1 MSPWGLPVRRPVATS
16 MFFVAVVLLGLIA
29 WQRIPV
35 ELLPPVS
42 GEQLYVSFT
51 RAGSEPEV
59 VEREILLPLEARVKE
74 LTGVDETWGEISGSS
89 GTFSVRFEPG
99 TDLRVRELD
108 LRRLA
113 ADLSR
118 QQPQGSF
125 IQVSSDDLSV
135 VSRFAMFVQVTGM
148 EDRNALL
155 DLVRE
160 RSPSWPKRLDRH
172 ARWRYAQGPK

>member
-16 MFFVAVVLLGLIA
+16 MFFVAVLLLGLIA

-42 GEQLYVSFT
+42 GEQLYVNYM

-59 VEREILLPLEARVKE
+59 VEREILMPLEARVSE
-74 LTGVDETWGEISGSS
+74 LSGVEETWGAIRGSTGS
-89 GTFSVRFEPG
+89 FRARFAPG

-113 ADLSR
+113 AELAR
-118 QQPQGSF
+118 TQPRGS
-125 IQVSSDDLSV
+125 SS
-135 VSRFAMFVQVTGM
+135 
-148 EDRNALL
+148 
-155 DLVRE
+155 E
-160 RSPSWPKRLDRH
+160 RPARH
-172 ARWRYAQGPK
+172 PRVPGRRTAPRAR